1 MRTDHSRSVDRPRS
15 PESNTSKISLVTML
29 VERSDRL
36 SEQRHPEVSSRF
48 PNLFVSQHPLVQHK
62 ITQLSD
68 GRTSTAIFR
77 QLTEELT
84 HFLMYEATTDLPLKQ
99 EIFSTP
105 LERTQGC
112 VLDCRIGL
120 VPIMRAGLGM
130 VDSARD
136 LTPQATVYHLGLYRD
151 EVTHQPVSYYRKL
164 PETLAYDLMIVLD
177 PMLATAGSA
186 TAAIAELKAHG
197 AKWIKYVGLIAAPEG
212 VQLMLDEHPDVNI
225 HVARLDREL
234 DGNKFIRPGLGD
246 AGDRLFGTVEP

>member
-1 MRTDHSRSVDRPRS
+1 MSEHSY
-15 PESNTSKISLVTML
+15 PEA
-29 VERSDRL
+29 
-36 SEQRHPEVSSRF
+36 SRQF
-48 PNLFVSQHPLVQHK
+48 PNLFVSRHPLVQHK
-62 ITQLSD
+62 ITQLSES
-68 GRTSTAIFR
+68 RTPTANFR
-77 QLTEELT
+77 ELTDELT

-105 LERTQGC
+105 LERTQGS
-112 VLDCRIGL
+112 VLDCRIAL

-136 LTPQATVYHLGLYRD
+136 LVPHATIYHLGLYRD

-164 PETLAYDLMIVLD
+164 PETLPYDLTIVLD

-186 TAAIAELKAHG
+186 TAAVAELKAHG

-212 VQLMLDEHPDVNI
+212 VELMLREHPDVPI

-246 AGDRLFGTVEP
+246 AGDRLFGTVDH